1 MQPVSAFQY
10 EPTRRIP
17 KDPNWFET
25 APRLAWHH
33 LRRTQWEARY
43 AQEARGIVVRMEALA
58 GLSDVDLQGQ
68 VEAARQQAARR
79 QMSRPRERLYEALA
93 GLGAVATRQLGQT
106 PYPVQ
111 LMAALAMLDGY
122 IVQVAPGEGKTL
134 TLALAAVIRG
144 WEPGPCHLITAN
156 EYLAARDA
164 EFLQPLYAFCGL
176 EAVAL
181 SSEMSPE
188 EKHQAYAKP
197 IVYATAK
204 QVIADHLIDRVRF
217 GGVVDRIQASLR
229 TLRGQPAVELMQR
242 GLQDV
247 LVDEADQILIDEA
260 ITPMII
266 SEPEPNPGL
275 KAAVEQAHR
284 LVDALKPEQHYRLVP
299 GQREVIW
306 LETGQSVLA
315 KLAEDLPVMWRSR
328 GRREDLFTQAIL
340 ARDRFIQDHHYVVL
354 DDQVVIVDEG
364 TGRSMPGRTW
374 SYGLHQAIETRAGVP
389 VTDPSRT
396 LARLSFQNFFK
407 LYRRLAGASGTLQ
420 DVDRELFFNYRVY
433 TLRIPPRV
441 PSRMRIHPV
450 QIANT
455 RIAKRDAVV
464 ACIRALQA
472 QHRAVL
478 VGTRNVADSEF
489 LAEALAAQGF
499 DYQLLNA
506 KHPALEAEIVSAA
519 GAGGKI
525 TVATNMAGR
534 GTDIKLSADAAAA
547 GGLCVIMFEPHESI
561 RVDWQL
567 YGRTAR
573 QGQPGEVF
581 RYASLED
588 ELIKRNLPKAI
599 RWLAR
604 LKPQVMIR
612 LAQQRAERRSFGLR
626 KRINRATLESQKRMT
641 FTDHA

>member
-1 MQPVSAFQY
+1 MQMLSAFQY

-17 KDPNWFET
+17 RDPSWFEVT
-25 APRLAWHH
+25 PRLAWHH
-33 LRRTQWEARY
+33 LKRAQIEARY
-43 AQEARGIVVRMEALA
+43 AREAGRIVARVEALA
-58 GLSDVDLQGQ
+58 SLSDAELQEQ
-68 VEAARQQAARR
+68 LDTARQHAARGHLGH
-79 QMSRPRERLYEALA
+79 PRERLCEALA
-93 GLGAVATRQLGQT
+93 GLGAAATRQLGQT
-106 PYPVQ
+106 PYQVQ

-122 IVQVAPGEGKTL
+122 VVQVAPGEGKTL
-134 TLALAAVIRG
+134 TLGLAAVIRG

-164 EFLQPLYAFCGL
+164 EFLQPLYVFCRL
-176 EAVAL
+176 QAVAL
-181 SSEMSPE
+181 NSEMSPE
-188 EKHQAYAKP
+188 EKRQAYAKP

-229 TLRGQPAVELMQR
+229 TLRGEAPVELMQR

-275 KAAVEQAHR
+275 KEAVGRAHG
-284 LVDALKPEQHYRLVP
+284 LVDELEPEKHYRLVP

-306 LETGQSVLA
+306 LETGQNALA
-315 KLAEDLPVMWRSR
+315 KLAKALPAMWRSR
-328 GRREDLFTQAIL
+328 GRREDLFTQAVL

-354 DDQVVIVDEG
+354 EDEVVIVDEG

-374 SYGLHQAIETRAGVP
+374 SYGLHQAIEARAGVP
-389 VTDPSRT
+389 LTDPSRT

-407 LYRRLAGASGTLQ
+407 LYGRLAGASGTLQ

-441 PSRMRIHPV
+441 PSRMGILPV
-450 QIANT
+450 QSSMT
-455 RIAKRDAVV
+455 RLAKRDAVV

-472 QHRAVL
+472 EHRAVL

-489 LAEALAAQGF
+489 LAEALTTQGF

-506 KHPALEAEIVSAA
+506 KQPALEAEIVSAA
-519 GAGGKI
+519 GGGGKI

-534 GTDIKLSADAAAA
+534 GTDIKLSVDAAAA

-581 RYASLED
+581 RYSSLED
-588 ELIKRNLPKAI
+588 ELITRNIPKAI

-604 LKPQVMIR
+604 LKPPVMIR
-612 LAQQRAERRSFGLR
+612 IAQQRAERRAFGLR
-626 KRINRATLESQKRMT
+626 KRINRATRESQKRMT

>member
-17 KDPNWFET
+17 KDPSWFEI
-25 APRLAWHH
+25 APRLAWHQ
-33 LRRTQWEARY
+33 LRRTQLQGRY
-43 AQEARGIVVRMEALA
+43 AQEASRIAARVMALA
-58 GLSDVDLQGQ
+58 SLSDAELQAQ
-68 VEAARQQAARR
+68 LDTARQQAARR
-79 QMSRPRERLYEALA
+79 HINQPRERLCEALA
-93 GLGAVATRQLGQT
+93 GLCAAAARQLGQT
-106 PYPVQ
+106 PYQVQ

-122 IVQVAPGEGKTL
+122 VVQVAPGEGKTL

-181 SSEMSPE
+181 TSEMSPE
-188 EKHQAYAKP
+188 EKRQAYAKP

-229 TLRGQPAVELMQR
+229 TLRGEAPVELMQR

-306 LETGQSVLA
+306 LETGQTVLA
-315 KLAEDLPVMWRSR
+315 KLAKDLPAMWRSR
-328 GRREDLFTQAIL
+328 GRREDLFTQAVL

-407 LYRRLAGASGTLQ
+407 LYGRLAGASGTLQ
-420 DVDRELFFNYRVY
+420 DVDHELFFNYRVY

-441 PSRMRIHPV
+441 PSRMRIHSV
-450 QIANT
+450 QISNT
-455 RIAKRDAVV
+455 RIAKRDGVV

-472 QHRAVL
+472 EHRAVL

-489 LAEALAAQGF
+489 LAEALTAQGF

-506 KHPALEAEIVSAA
+506 KHPAREAEIVAAA
-519 GAGGKI
+519 GEGSKI

-588 ELIKRNLPKAI
+588 ELITRNLPKAI

-604 LKPQVMIR
+604 LKPQATIR

>member
-1 MQPVSAFQY
+1 M
-10 EPTRRIP
+10 
-17 KDPNWFET
+17 
-25 APRLAWHH
+25 
-33 LRRTQWEARY
+33 
-43 AQEARGIVVRMEALA
+43 
-58 GLSDVDLQGQ
+58 
-68 VEAARQQAARR
+68 
-79 QMSRPRERLYEALA
+79 
-93 GLGAVATRQLGQT
+93 
-106 PYPVQ
+106 
-111 LMAALAMLDGY
+111 
-122 IVQVAPGEGKTL
+122 
-134 TLALAAVIRG
+134 
-144 WEPGPCHLITAN
+144 
-156 EYLAARDA
+156 
-164 EFLQPLYAFCGL
+164 
-176 EAVAL
+176 
-181 SSEMSPE
+181 
-188 EKHQAYAKP
+188 
-197 IVYATAK
+197 
-204 QVIADHLIDRVRF
+204 
-217 GGVVDRIQASLR
+217 
-229 TLRGQPAVELMQR
+229 
-242 GLQDV
+242 
-247 LVDEADQILIDEA
+247 DEADQILIDEA

-284 LVDALKPEQHYRLVP
+284 LVEALKPEQHYRLVP

-306 LETGQSVLA
+306 LETGQTVLA
-315 KLAEDLPVMWRSR
+315 KLAKDLPAMWRSR
-328 GRREDLFTQAIL
+328 GRREDLFTQAVL

-407 LYRRLAGASGTLQ
+407 LYGRLAGASGTLQ
-420 DVDRELFFNYRVY
+420 DVDHELFFNYRVY

-441 PSRMRIHPV
+441 PSRMRIHSV

-489 LAEALAAQGF
+489 LAEALTAQGF

-506 KHPALEAEIVSAA
+506 KHPAREAEIVAAA
-519 GAGGKI
+519 GEGSKI

-534 GTDIKLSADAAAA
+534 GTDIKLSAAAAAA

-588 ELIKRNLPKAI
+588 ELITRNLPKAI

-604 LKPQVMIR
+604 LKPQTTIR